1 MDPASAFIPFHF
13 FSCLP
18 SSNHISFSECQACFC
33 IRTWALAIP
42 SAPTLTSGFF
52 IVIFSLSWGSSVMV
66 PVRSSRLFSLHLAY
80 LLHVTLVYHCALFV
94 ITLITIWNAF
104 VHLFISYLLILLL
117 TRMKL
122 LGPGVLSVF
131 FTNLSLMPF
140 IFRFFFFFMK
150 MCKSTSN
157 LEVFVII
164 YCKKPL
170 NARKIQTR
178 RHSDI
183 KQ

>member
-1 MDPASAFIPFHF
+1 MSSLFLHQHLSPCCTLCSNSDLRFFHCYLLLVVGLKCHG
-13 FSCLP
+13 SCQVFQIIQFTFGLP
-18 SSNHISFSECQACFC
+18 SPCHSSLSLGFICHNTDNYLKCFC
-33 IRTWALAIP
+33 
-42 SAPTLTSGFF
+42 S
-52 IVIFSLSWGSSVMV
+52 
-66 PVRSSRLFSLHLAY
+66 
-80 LLHVTLVYHCALFV
+80 
-94 ITLITIWNAF
+94 
-104 VHLFISYLLILLL
+104 FISYLLILLL
-117 TRMKL
+117 TRMQTS
-122 LGPGVLSVF
+122 GTGVLSVF

-140 IFRFFFFFMK
+140 IFRFFFFFFFMK

-157 LEVFVII
+157 LEVFIII